1 MISISIRKEIIYIIA
16 VIIAIIYIM
25 VILTK
30 RNTHK
35 IEMKDIWRISMFLYF
50 IGVIGITLFPIAI
63 PPATEPYKIDFVNLD
78 ITKLFQYGT
87 VKAALINIGGNI
99 LLFVPLIP
107 LLQLN
112 FTKKKLTVL
121 KAVSISLCFSF
132 IIEGLQ
138 YLENIMAISDFPI
151 RITDISDLVL
161 NLIGGMIGYIIII
174 IWNHYKKSTNEK
186 YFRRCTTKPK
196 K

>member
-1 MISISIRKEIIYIIA
+1 MISIRKEIIYIIA
-16 VIIAIIYIM
+16 VIIAMIYM
-25 VILTK
+25 VVILTK

-35 IEMKDIWRISMFLYF
+35 IEMKDIWRISMFLYL
-50 IGVIGITLFPIAI
+50 IGVIGITLFPVAI

-78 ITKLFQYGT
+78 ITKIFQYGT
-87 VKAALINIGGNI
+87 VKTTLINIGGNI

-107 LLQLN
+107 LIHLN

-121 KAVSISLCFSF
+121 KAVSISLCFSL

-151 RITDISDLVL
+151 WITDISDLVL
-161 NLIGGMIGYIIII
+161 NLIGGMIGYIIIR
-174 IWNHYKKSTNEK
+174 IWNHYKKPTYEK
-186 YFRRCTTKPK
+186 IF
-196 K
+196 